1 MKKRFSLTNRL
12 LPMAI
17 LFISVTLVQC
27 KKEGTNATALDRTVL
42 SADIDSSLFSQFYD
56 STVVPM
62 ADVTPDVN
70 DVIVK
75 KGVLSII
82 KSNCATATCHGGAV
96 SPTLTT
102 YAAISSLVTAGV
114 PQTSHLWQLLT
125 TNDLNK
131 AMPPVSAT
139 NELALSD
146 KNIIYNWIKNGAK
159 TAPDVNDFRP
169 AAMRIINSGCTA
181 GNCHNEATAV
191 GYWARSGYFTY
202 ASSDTTTL
210 AVTNLTTGAIS
221 WYPQMANTTLKDQ
234 VWNAYKDSS
243 RKFYADTLANASFR
257 PYKVFSGRGPLNT
270 YDDIMLDVN
279 YPKALRSASGAYK
292 VNGVKVNCKGDYL
305 NSTST
310 ILSRVDSTVLLAN
323 PRTGVWATAQQ
334 AGMTYSDGGV
344 GQYDIAIIKAWYF
357 SDTNIPD
364 VWKYGINN
372 AGIFKYRKSGNIIT
386 KK

>member
-1 MKKRFSLTNRL
+1 
-12 LPMAI
+12 
-17 LFISVTLVQC
+17 
-27 KKEGTNATALDRTVL
+27 
-42 SADIDSSLFSQFYD
+42 
-56 STVVPM
+56 
-62 ADVTPDVN
+62 
-70 DVIVK
+70 
-75 KGVLSII
+75 
-82 KSNCATATCHGGAV
+82 
-96 SPTLTT
+96 
-102 YAAISSLVTAGV
+102 
-114 PQTSHLWQLLT
+114 
-125 TNDLNK
+125 
-131 AMPPVSAT
+131 
-139 NELALSD
+139 
-146 KNIIYNWIKNGAK
+146 
-159 TAPDVNDFRP
+159 
-169 AAMRIINSGCTA
+169 
-181 GNCHNEATAV
+181 
-191 GYWARSGYFTY
+191 
-202 ASSDTTTL
+202 
-210 AVTNLTTGAIS
+210 
-221 WYPQMANTTLKDQ
+221 MANTTLKDQ

>member
-42 SADIDSSLFSQFYD
+42 SADIDSSLFSPFYD
-56 STVVPM
+56 STVIAT
-62 ADVTPDVN
+62 ADVVPDSN

-75 KGVLSII
+75 TGVLTVI
-82 KSNCATATCHGGAV
+82 KNYCATPTCHGGGV

-102 YAAISSLVTAGV
+102 YASISSLVTAGI

-139 NELALSD
+139 NELPLVD

-159 TAPDVNDFRP
+159 SAPDVNDFRP
-169 AAMRIINSGCTA
+169 SAMRTLNSGCTS

-191 GYWARSGYFTY
+191 GYWARSAYFPY
-202 ASSDTTTL
+202 VSSDTASL

-221 WYPQMANTTLKDQ
+221 WYPQMVNTTILNQ
-234 VWNAYKDSS
+234 QWNAYKDSA
-243 RKFYADTLANASFR
+243 RTFYADTLANASFR
-257 PYKVFSGRGPLNT
+257 LYKTFSSRGPLNT
-270 YDDIMLDVN
+270 YDDIILDIN
-279 YPKALRSASGAYK
+279 YPKALRSSAGAYK

-310 ILSRVDSTVLLAN
+310 LVSRIDSTLLLAN
-323 PRTGVWATAQQ
+323 PRTMVWATTNQ
-334 AGMTYSDGGV
+334 GSMGYSDGGLSRR
-344 GQYDIAIIKAWYF
+344 DIAIIKAWYF
-357 SDTNIPD
+357 ADTNIPD

-372 AGIFKYRKSGNIIT
+372 VGIFKYRKSGNIIT